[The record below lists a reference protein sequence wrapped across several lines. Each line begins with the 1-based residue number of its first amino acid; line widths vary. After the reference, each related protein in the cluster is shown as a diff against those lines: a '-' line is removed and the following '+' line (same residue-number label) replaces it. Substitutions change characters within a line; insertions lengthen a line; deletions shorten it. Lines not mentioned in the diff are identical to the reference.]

1 MLTLKI
7 IAWTQW
13 SDLKAPAGVELRSEA
28 THPLAT
34 SDLSDINFY
43 VPKYFG
49 GSQALAYVQQMP
61 ELKYLQMPNA
71 GYDDA
76 LEYLRDGL
84 ILANAAGVHDDSTA
98 ELAVGLAIAARRGFV
113 DFIRAQDKGEWAH
126 QRYPSFS
133 DSKIGLI
140 GYGSIGKTI
149 AKNLSGF
156 AVEVLPF
163 TRSGAAGS
171 IKILELDSYL
181 PTLDIIILILP
192 LTPES
197 KHLFGKERLSL
208 MKDGALIVNVA
219 RGGIIDTDALLAE
232 LKSRRIYAAL
242 DVTDPE
248 PLPQTHAL
256 WSAPNL
262 LISPHV
268 GGNSTAFDPR
278 ARRLVEAQLERL
290 ARGEEIA
297 NIVARGK

>member
-1 MLTLKI
+1 MKI

-13 SDLKAPAGVELRSEA
+13 SDIKVPEGIELRSET

-49 GSQALAYVQQMP
+49 GRQALEYVTQMP
-61 ELKYLQMPNA
+61 SLKYLQMPNA

-76 LEYLRDGL
+76 LEFMRDGL
-84 ILANAAGVHDDSTA
+84 ILANASGVHDDSTA
-98 ELAVGLAIAARRGFV
+98 ELAVGLTIASRRGFV
-113 DFIRAQDKGEWAH
+113 DFIRAQDKGQWVH
-126 QRYPSFS
+126 KRYTSFS

-156 AVEVLPF
+156 EVEVIPF
-163 TRSGAAGS
+163 TRSGSDGS
-171 IKILELDSYL
+171 IKISELNSYL
-181 PTLDIIILILP
+181 PTLDIVILILP
-192 LTPES
+192 LTSES
-197 KHLFGKERLSL
+197 KHLFNKDRLAL

-232 LKSRRIYAAL
+232 LNSGRLHAAL

-248 PLPQTHAL
+248 PLPQDHLL
-256 WSAPNL
+256 WKAPNL
-262 LISPHV
+262 LIAPHV
-268 GGNSTAFDPR
+268 GGDSTAFDPR
-278 ARRLVEAQLERL
+278 CRRLVEAQLERL
-290 ARGEEIA
+290 ARGEEII
-297 NIVARGK
+297 NVVARGQ